1 MKKHFYHHLIN
12 IEPLVIELD
21 SLTLSEK
28 EKVHLASLVDS
39 NLHHSVLDTVLSE
52 LGEDEKKIFLPL
64 LQDDDHDKIWSY
76 LNERVENMEDKIRKV
91 ANKLQEEYIKDVKET
106 KLRVKAG
113 KNG

>member
-1 MKKHFYHHLIN
+1 MNKKFYHHLIN

-21 SLTLSEK
+21 GLSLSDNEK
-28 EKVHLASLVDS
+28 IHLASLVDA
-39 NLHHSVLDTVLSE
+39 NLHSSVLDTIFSELSE
-52 LGEDEKKIFLPL
+52 EDKRVFLPL

-106 KLRVKAG
+106 KLRVKGG
-113 KNG
+113 K